1 MASDFHNFF
10 SNSLKNHANISIK
23 LANIRDLKKLLTQL
37 SNDFR
42 DFQATQNIKES
53 PKLRLLDLNELN

>member
-1 MASDFHNFF
+1 MASDFHKFF
-10 SNSLKNHANISIK
+10 LNSLKNHANISIK

-53 PKLRLLDLNELN
+53 PKLPLLDLNELN